1 MPGKRARSALA
12 EWDLWTDLRQVLTL
26 INIHFVWIFFGGEG
40 GASSR
45 HRALVGEV
53 TFICTAIFGS

>member
-1 MPGKRARSALA
+1 MPGKRARSVLA

-26 INIHFVWIFFGGEG
+26 INIHFLRFFFLGGG

-53 TFICTAIFGS
+53 TSICTAFFGS

>member
-1 MPGKRARSALA
+1 MLA

-26 INIHFVWIFFGGEG
+26 INIHFLRFFWGGG

-53 TFICTAIFGS
+53 TSICTAFFGS

>member
-1 MPGKRARSALA
+1 MDRPAPGSYVNKYSFSA
-12 EWDLWTDLRQVLTL
+12 V
-26 INIHFVWIFFGGEG
+26 FFGGG

-53 TFICTAIFGS
+53 TSICTAFFGS

>member
-26 INIHFVWIFFGGEG
+26 INIHFVRFFVWGGEG
-40 GASSR
+40 AQVLGIEP
-45 HRALVGEV
+45 LFEK
-53 TFICTAIFGS
+53 